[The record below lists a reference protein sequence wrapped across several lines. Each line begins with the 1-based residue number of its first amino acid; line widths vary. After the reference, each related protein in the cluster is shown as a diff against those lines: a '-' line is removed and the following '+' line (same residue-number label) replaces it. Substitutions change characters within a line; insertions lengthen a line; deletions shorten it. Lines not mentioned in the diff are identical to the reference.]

1 MEIQLSMLEER
12 IGYHFRDQKLLLL
25 ALTHTSYANENH
37 QDRTFHNERIEFL
50 GDAVLELVSS
60 EYFYEKMPGES
71 EGEMTKSRASMV
83 CEPTLAFCARQF
95 GLEKFI
101 RLGKGEEQT
110 GGRGRDSII
119 SDALEA
125 LIGAIYL
132 DSGFASAKEFVL
144 KFVLNDIEHKR
155 FFFDSKTILQEKIQ
169 ARFSEDLAYDLIDES
184 GPDHDKRFHMRVR
197 IGERVLG
204 EGIGRTKKAAQQMA
218 AYEALL
224 LLQKED

>member
-1 MEIQLSMLEER
+1 MDTQLSVLEEQ
-12 IGYHFRDQKLLLL
+12 IGYHFKDRDLLLL

-37 QDRTFHNERIEFL
+37 QDKTFHNERIEFL

-60 EYFYEKMPGES
+60 EYFYKNMPGKS
-71 EGEMTKSRASMV
+71 EGEMTKRRASMV

-110 GGRGRDSII
+110 GGRGRDSIT

-132 DSGFASAKEFVL
+132 DGGFASAKEFVL
-144 KFVLNDIEHKR
+144 RFVLNDIEHKR
-155 FFFDSKTILQEKIQ
+155 FFFDSKTILQEMIQ
-169 ARFSEDLAYDLIDES
+169 ARFSEDLTYDLLDES

>member
-1 MEIQLSMLEER
+1 MEIQFNVLEEQ
-12 IGYHFRDQKLLLL
+12 IGYHFRDQNLLLL
-25 ALTHTSYANENH
+25 ALTHTSYANEKH
-37 QDRTFHNERIEFL
+37 QDRCFHNERIEFL

-60 EYFYEKMPGES
+60 EYFYENMPGKS
-71 EGEMTKSRASMV
+71 EGEMTKQRAAMV

-95 GLEKFI
+95 GLEHFI

-110 GGRGRDSII
+110 GGRNRDSII

-132 DSGFASAKEFVL
+132 DGGFASAKEFVL

-155 FFFDSKTILQEKIQ
+155 FFYDSKTILQEKVQ
-169 ARFSEDLAYDLIDES
+169 ARFSEELVYDLLDET
-184 GPDHDKRFHMRVR
+184 GPDHDKRFHVRVR
-197 IGERVLG
+197 VGERVLG
-204 EGIGRTKKAAQQMA
+204 EGIGRSKKAAQQKA

>member
-1 MEIQLSMLEER
+1 MDTRLSVLEEQ
-12 IGYHFRDQKLLLL
+12 IGYHFKDRNLLLL

-37 QDRTFHNERIEFL
+37 QDKAFHNERIEFL

-60 EYFYEKMPGES
+60 EYFYNNMPGKS
-71 EGEMTKSRASMV
+71 EGEMTKRRASMV

-110 GGRGRDSII
+110 GGRGRDSIT

-132 DSGFASAKEFVL
+132 DGGFASAKEFVL
-144 KFVLNDIEHKR
+144 RFVLNDIEHKR
-155 FFFDSKTILQEKIQ
+155 FFFDSKTILQEMIQ
-169 ARFSEDLAYDLIDES
+169 ARFSEDLTYDLLDES